1 MDQKNDLLIERFAR
15 ALQLRRRECG
25 LSQEE
30 LAHLAGLSTSYMSLL
45 ETRKRQPT
53 LSALGALANALDLS
67 LLEFMGMIGEDDG

>member
-1 MDQKNDLLIERFAR
+1 MDHKNDLLIERFAR

-30 LAHLAGLSTSYMSLL
+30 VAHSAGLSTSYMSLL

-53 LSALGALANALDLS
+53 LSVLGALAKALDLS

>member
-1 MDQKNDLLIERFAR
+1 MDQKNDILIERFAR

-30 LAHLAGLSTSYMSLL
+30 VAHLAGLSTSYMSLL

-53 LSALGALANALDLS
+53 LSVLGALAKALDLS
-67 LLEFMGMIGEDDG
+67 LLEFMGMVGEDDG

>member
-1 MDQKNDLLIERFAR
+1 MDQKNDILIERFAR

-30 LAHLAGLSTSYMSLL
+30 VAHLAGLSTSYMSLL

-53 LSALGALANALDLS
+53 LSVLGALAKALDLS
-67 LLEFMGMIGEDDG
+67 LLEFMGMIGEDER

>member
-1 MDQKNDLLIERFAR
+1 MDQKNDILIERFAR

-53 LSALGALANALDLS
+53 LSVLGALAKALDLS

>member
-1 MDQKNDLLIERFAR
+1 MDQKNDILIERFAR

-30 LAHLAGLSTSYMSLL
+30 VAHLAGLSTSYMSLL

-53 LSALGALANALDLS
+53 LSVLGALAKALDLS
-67 LLEFMGMIGEDDG
+67 LLEFMGMIGEDDR